1 MRESI
6 GQFEQAFLEETQADR
21 ARRDALRRQATHRSL
36 ARRHERE
43 VKRGTARFV
52 ALVLTL
58 LATALLVAVVMF
70 RLLYVVMG

>member
-6 GQFEQAFLEETQADR
+6 GQFERAFLEETQADR
-21 ARRDALRRQATHRSL
+21 ARREALRRQAAQRSL
-36 ARRHERE
+36 ARRHQRQ
-43 VKRGTARFV
+43 VKLGTARFV

-58 LATALLVAVVMF
+58 LATAVLVAVIMF

>member
-6 GQFEQAFLEETQADR
+6 GQFERAFLEETQADR
-21 ARRDALRRQATHRSL
+21 ARREALRRQAAQRSL
-36 ARRHERE
+36 ARRHERQ

-52 ALVLTL
+52 VLVLTL
-58 LATALLVAVVMF
+58 LATAVLVAVVMF